1 MSGWGNGWGDNR
13 GLEDREFAEHLARDE
28 EADRRAAI
36 LEERWEAQREAAGL
50 EPR

>member
-1 MSGWGNGWGDNR
+1 MSGWGEGWGDHR
-13 GLEDREFAEHLARDE
+13 SHEDRAFAEQLARDE
-28 EADRRAAI
+28 EAELRAGI